1 MIEGNADVGMV
12 FSVLAAMVAILG
24 LVTLFKPIPKLK
36 LTTRGRSLILIAVG
50 LAGLM
55 LIGRPPQRGH
65 GAPGGQGIAGMAQQ
79 GPRGDRQGPQGA
91 AGGPQQQQQA
101 GGPGVQGAPGTGEQA
116 APTRQVRRGPEQQQR
131 QDMPMLPTT
140 IGLKQ
145 LRFLAAL
152 EEARVAAVAATATPD
167 GAAVS
172 SVHAQRLTAI
182 CQVMQE
188 PGVTNWIAKIKG
200 LAADMD
206 GRGMI
211 SVEIGNHVIL
221 TTATN
226 PQTEAEISTMIP
238 RKSTLYTDVSRFKTG
253 DMVIIAGEFVPG
265 NDACVREA
273 GDSSKALTEP
283 AFLFKF
289 TAIARNY

>member
-24 LVTLFKPIPKLK
+24 LVTLFKPIPRLK

-55 LIGRPPQRGH
+55 LIGRPPQRNH

-91 AGGPQQQQQA
+91 AGGPQQQA
-101 GGPGVQGAPGTGEQA
+101 GAPGAQGAPGTGEQTA
-116 APTRQVRRGPEQQQR
+116 QTRQVRRGPEQQQR

-145 LRFLAAL
+145 LRFLAVL
-152 EEARVAAVAATATPD
+152 EEARVAAVAATTTPD

-188 PGVTNWIAKIKG
+188 PGVSNWIAKIKG
-200 LAADMD
+200 LAADAD

-211 SVEIGNHVIL
+211 SVEIGNRVIL

-253 DMVIIAGEFVPG
+253 DMVIIAGEFVPS
-265 NDACVREA
+265 NDGCVREA
-273 GDSSKALTEP
+273 GDSRTALTEP